1 VGFSDWTNLACITP
15 TKCSALTLSL
25 SITNKNRISNSGF
38 TYDNAGNLTADGV
51 GSHRVPPRGRATDL

>member
-1 VGFSDWTNLACITP
+1 VGFSDWRNLASITS
-15 TKCSALTLSL
+15 TKCSALTFSL

-51 GSHRVPPRGRATDL
+51 DSDSV